1 MSGVVIAA
9 GLGCIIGAPPINRC
23 SVLFGNASISIADA
37 NKETPASSK
46 PPYKLPVL

>member
-1 MSGVVIAA
+1 MSEVVIAA
-9 GLGCIIGAPPINRC
+9 GLGCAIEAPPAAC

-37 NKETPASSK
+37 NKETPASCK